1 MNQSLPCPRQYFN
14 RKVYCVAL
22 LPREPSAMLAS
33 LLGSACHSPLA
44 DPGRARMAWCTL
56 RPWLWVMVREMGIT
70 TVLRPKSQ
78 SNDDHHTSPGP

>member
-14 RKVYCVAL
+14 TKVYCVAL

-44 DPGRARMAWCTL
+44 VPGKGRSRKGKDGLVYIEAL
-56 RPWLWVMVREMGIT
+56 VVG
-70 TVLRPKSQ
+70 
-78 SNDDHHTSPGP
+78 HG